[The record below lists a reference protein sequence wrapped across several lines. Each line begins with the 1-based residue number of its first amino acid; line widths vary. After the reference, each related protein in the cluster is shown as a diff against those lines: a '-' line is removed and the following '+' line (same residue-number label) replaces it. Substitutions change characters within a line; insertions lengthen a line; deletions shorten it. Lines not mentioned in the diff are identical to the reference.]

1 MLFRVDSKNT
11 FRGQRVEEAGT
22 YNVEIVKSEL
32 KNSSNGNPMINLD
45 YRVLDGTYEGAKIE
59 YADTMTWIDS
69 DPEKLE
75 RSIKRFNDLLVKI
88 GVPDGTQINTIEEY
102 ARGLMGNKLN
112 VTVEWH
118 QSDYGNNAGNYFLRV
133 KYHNKLDPE
142 GSKPNGQKRPESS
155 PNGAG
160 SPQNSKTGNYSS
172 WGQNGAQGQPEPSQQ
187 APQGAGIDF
196 NNPPF

>member
-1 MLFRVDSKNT
+1 MLFRVDSNNT

-88 GVPDGTQINTIEEY
+88 GIPDGTQVDTIQDY
-102 ARGLMGNKLN
+102 AKGLMGQKLN

-133 KYHNKLDPE
+133 KYHSKLDPE

-155 PNGAG
+155 SNGAG
-160 SPQNSKTGNYSS
+160 GPQNSKTGNYSN
-172 WGQNGAQGQPEPSQQ
+172 WGQNGSYGQPGPNQQ
-187 APQGAGIDF
+187 DPQGSGFDF

>member
-11 FRGQRVEEAGT
+11 FRGQHVEEAGT
-22 YNVEIVKSEL
+22 YNVEIIKSEL

-45 YRVLDGTYEGAKIE
+45 YQVLDGTYQGAKIE

-88 GVPDGTQINTIEEY
+88 GIPDGTQVETIQDY
-102 ARGLMGNKLN
+102 AKGLMGQKLN
-112 VTVEWH
+112 VTVEWQ
-118 QSDYGNNAGNYFLRV
+118 QSDYGNNAGNYYLRV

-142 GSKPNGQKRPESS
+142 GSKPNGQKRPGSS
-155 PNGAG
+155 PNEAV
-160 SPQNSKTGNYSS
+160 SPQNSKTGNHSS
-172 WGQNGAQGQPEPSQQ
+172 WGQNGTQGQPEPNQQ
-187 APQGAGIDF
+187 APQGAGF
-196 NNPPF
+196 NFDNPPF

>member
-11 FRGQRVEEAGT
+11 FRGQRVEEAGI

-32 KNSSNGNPMINLD
+32 SNSRNGNPMINLD
-45 YRVLDGTYEGAKIE
+45 YRVLDGAYESAKIE

-75 RSIKRFNDLLVKI
+75 KSIKRFNDLLVKI
-88 GVPDGTQINTIEEY
+88 GVPDGTQVETIQDY
-102 ARGLMGNKLN
+102 AKGLMGQKLN

-118 QSDYGNNAGNYFLRV
+118 QSDYGNSVGDYFLRV

-155 PNGAG
+155 SNGAG
-160 SPQNSKTGNYSS
+160 SSQNSKTGNYSN
-172 WGQNGAQGQPEPSQQ
+172 WDQNGSQGQSGPNQQ
-187 APQGAGIDF
+187 GPQGSGF
-196 NNPPF
+196 NFDNPPF

>member
-1 MLFRVDSKNT
+1 MLFRVDSNNT

-45 YRVLDGTYEGAKIE
+45 YRVLDGTYQGAKIE

-75 RSIKRFNDLLVKI
+75 QSIKRFNDLLVKI
-88 GVPDGTQINTIEEY
+88 GIPDGTQVETIQDY
-102 ARGLMGNKLN
+102 AKGLMGQKLN
-112 VTVEWH
+112 VTVEWQ

-142 GSKPNGQKRPESS
+142 GSKSNGQKRPESS
-155 PNGAG
+155 SNGEG
-160 SPQNSKTGNYSS
+160 SLQNSKTGNHSN
-172 WGQNGAQGQPEPSQQ
+172 WGQNGSQGQQGPNQQ
-187 APQGAGIDF
+187 GPQGAGF
-196 NNPPF
+196 NFDNPPF

>member
-45 YRVLDGTYEGAKIE
+45 YQVLDGAYQGAKIE

-88 GVPDGTQINTIEEY
+88 GIPDGTQVETIQEY
-102 ARGLMGNKLN
+102 AKGLMGQKLN
-112 VTVEWH
+112 VTVEWR
-118 QSDYGNNAGNYFLRV
+118 QSDYGNSAGDYFLHV

-142 GSKPNGQKRPESS
+142 GSKPNGQKRPEASS
-155 PNGAG
+155 NGAG
-160 SPQNSKTGNYSS
+160 SSQNSKTGNYSN
-172 WGQNGAQGQPEPSQQ
+172 WGQNGPQGQPELNPQ
-187 APQGAGIDF
+187 APQGSGF
-196 NNPPF
+196 NFDNPPF

>member
-1 MLFRVDSKNT
+1 MLFRVDSNNT

-45 YRVLDGTYEGAKIE
+45 YQVLDGTYQGAKIE

-88 GVPDGTQINTIEEY
+88 GIPDGTQVETIQDY
-102 ARGLMGNKLN
+102 AKGLMGQKLN

-155 PNGAG
+155 SNGAG
-160 SPQNSKTGNYSS
+160 GSQNSKTGNYSN
-172 WGQNGAQGQPEPSQQ
+172 WGQNGAQGQPEPNQQ
-187 APQGAGIDF
+187 APQGAGFDF
-196 NNPPF
+196 DNPPF

>member
-11 FRGQRVEEAGT
+11 FKGQRVEEAGT
-22 YNVEIVKSEL
+22 YNVEIIKSEP
-32 KNSSNGNPMINLD
+32 KNSSNGNPMVNLD
-45 YRVLDGTYEGAKIE
+45 YRVLDGTYQGAKIE
-59 YADTMTWIDS
+59 YADTMAWIDS

-88 GVPDGTQINTIEEY
+88 GVPDGTQVDTIENY
-102 ARGLMGNKLN
+102 AKGLMGQKIN

-142 GSKPNGQKRPESS
+142 GSKPNGQKRPEASS
-155 PNGAG
+155 NGVG
-160 SPQNSKTGNYSS
+160 SSQNSKTGNYSN
-172 WGQNGAQGQPEPSQQ
+172 WGQNGTQGQQGPNQQ
-187 APQGAGIDF
+187 GPQGAGF
-196 NNPPF
+196 NFDNPPF

>member
-1 MLFRVDSKNT
+1 MLFRVDSNNT

-45 YRVLDGTYEGAKIE
+45 YRVLDGTYQGAKIE

-88 GVPDGTQINTIEEY
+88 GIPDGTQVDTIQDY
-102 ARGLMGNKLN
+102 AKGLMGQKLN
-112 VTVEWH
+112 ITVEWQ

-142 GSKPNGQKRPESS
+142 GSKPSGQKRPESS
-155 PNGAG
+155 SNGAG
-160 SPQNSKTGNYSS
+160 SLQNSKTGNHSN
-172 WGQNGAQGQPEPSQQ
+172 WGQNGSQGQPGPNQQ
-187 APQGAGIDF
+187 GPQGAGFDF
-196 NNPPF
+196 SNPPF